1 MSFKAAPVVL
11 LLVVFLAGSCF
22 SCLLVTKPI
31 VTGNGFCATQ
41 ACTHIYNFRPC
52 SYWNPAQCTC
62 SGSTATC
69 PSGYTIDSD
78 GTKCYILRSGQTSWA
93 DASALCRSN
102 GDDRLAV
109 ITSANQNTAVQGLI
123 GSTNAYIGLSD
134 TATEGT
140 FLWTDGSSTSSYSN
154 WISGPV
160 GARWLQQ
167 VRRQLRLRAEANLL
181 VVSKHRK

>member
-1 MSFKAAPVVL
+1 MGHSMSFKAAPVVL
-11 LLVVFLAGSCF
+11 LLVVFLVGSCF
-22 SCLLVTKPI
+22 SCAVKPI

-93 DASALCRSN
+93 DASAICRSN

-109 ITSANQNTAVQGLI
+109 ITELSCGRTGAARAAIPT
-123 GSTNAYIGLSD
+123 GS
-134 TATEGT
+134 
-140 FLWTDGSSTSSYSN
+140 
-154 WISGPV
+154 
-160 GARWLQQ
+160 
-167 VRRQLRLRAEANLL
+167 
-181 VVSKHRK
+181 VVSQPHRITRI